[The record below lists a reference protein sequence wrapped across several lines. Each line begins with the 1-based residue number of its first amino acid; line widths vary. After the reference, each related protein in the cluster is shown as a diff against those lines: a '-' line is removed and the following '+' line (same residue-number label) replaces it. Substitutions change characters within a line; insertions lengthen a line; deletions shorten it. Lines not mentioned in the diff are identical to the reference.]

1 VRRAR
6 ASLPREWADR
16 GHARIRRGPLPVRG
30 FTLIE
35 ILVVLVIIGVIVSFA
50 VLSFGVLGKDSEVQ
64 EESER
69 LVAILTQA
77 REEAAL
83 QGRDLGLRLE
93 PASYEFMSLEPRRG
107 GWETITDDDLLRRR
121 DLPEGVTMRL
131 WLESR
136 EVILET
142 PRKDD
147 RKQVETPTPQ
157 VIVLG
162 SGEIVP
168 FDLEIAREGGGARWH
183 VAATVEG
190 QLVAED
196 TDAQR

>member
-1 VRRAR
+1 
-6 ASLPREWADR
+6 
-16 GHARIRRGPLPVRG
+16 
-30 FTLIE
+30 
-35 ILVVLVIIGVIVSFA
+35 VVLVIIGVIVSFA

-196 TDAQR
+196 ADAQR

>member
-1 VRRAR
+1 MSPVMPSGERRPQLHAVRTGRNR
-6 ASLPREWADR
+6 
-16 GHARIRRGPLPVRG
+16 PLATG

-35 ILVVLVIIGVIVSFA
+35 ILVVLVIIGIIVSFA
-50 VLSFGVLGKDSEVQ
+50 LLSFGVLGKDSQVE
-64 EESER
+64 EESRR
-69 LVAILTQA
+69 LVAILTEA
-77 REEAAL
+77 RDEAAL

-121 DLPEGVTMRL
+121 DLPEGITMRL

-136 EVILET
+136 EVILER
-142 PRKDD
+142 PRKED
-147 RKQVETPTPQ
+147 RKEIETPAPQ

-168 FDLEIAREGGGARWH
+168 FDLEIAREGGGTRWH
-183 VAATVEG
+183 VAGTVDG
-190 QLVAED
+190 KLVAED
-196 TDAQR
+196 ADAPP